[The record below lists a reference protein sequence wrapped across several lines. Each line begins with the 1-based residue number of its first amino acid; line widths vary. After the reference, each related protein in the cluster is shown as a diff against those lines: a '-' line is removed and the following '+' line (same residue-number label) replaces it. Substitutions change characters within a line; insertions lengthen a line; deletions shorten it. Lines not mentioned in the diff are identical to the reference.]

1 MKEIRLNIPEGCK
14 AVTVKVDGGKVITEF
29 EPKEEKWKPKDGD
42 FYSIDNADN
51 TTSTAIYNGKYTPR
65 YGGLVP
71 FHCGICI
78 TGELIMNVPQ
88 RTTGFGRINEI
99 RPATEE
105 EKQRLFDVL
114 AKEGYRWNAEKNELE
129 ELPRW
134 RADEEGTY
142 YWICGDLS
150 IEKDSDERTDYDSGQ
165 YSIGNYFRTREAA
178 ERVAE
183 QIREIFKDSKAE

>member
-1 MKEIRLNIPEGCK
+1 MEEIRLNIPEGCK

-42 FYSIDNADN
+42 FYAIDNGSG
-51 TTSTAIYNGKYTPR
+51 TSSVSIYNGNYTPN
-65 YGGLVP
+65 YAILVP
-71 FHCGICI
+71 FYCGIDRYGKLRI
-78 TGELIMNVPQ
+78 NVPNK
-88 RTTGFGRINEI
+88 GFGFGYYHEI
-99 RPATEE
+99 RPATKE
-105 EKQRLFDVL
+105 EKQRLFGAL
-114 AKEGYRWNAEKNELE
+114 AKEGYRWNPEKKELE

-178 ERVAE
+178 ERVAK